1 MPVDT
6 TLIPLRT
13 TRPIDPFATG
23 AFEVTVVVPTRNER
37 DNVAPLLRRLEP
49 IRPDLRLE
57 VLFIDDSSDDTPRVI
72 EAQARRCS
80 RTVSLIHRPE
90 GERTGGLGGAVRA
103 GLLAAGTDLVCVM
116 DADLQHPP
124 ELLEALIDEA
134 CISRAD
140 LVIAS
145 RYRERGDVGEL
156 SAFRLGVSRGSA
168 MLAKALFPRRLRSLA
183 DPMSGFFL
191 VRRSAVDPGA
201 LQPKGF
207 KILLEILV
215 SGGALVT
222 REVPFRFGERHSGD
236 SKASWHEGVTY
247 LRRLVELRIE
257 ECRRRLTAGTRAS
270 RRAQASAHDTAPIRS
285 RAGSVA
291 MGRDAAAPLE
301 QPA

>member
-1 MPVDT
+1 
-6 TLIPLRT
+6 
-13 TRPIDPFATG
+13 
-23 AFEVTVVVPTRNER
+23 VTVVVPTRNER
-37 DNVAPLLRRLEP
+37 HNVALLLRRLES

-90 GERTGGLGGAVRA
+90 GERTGGLGGAVRT
-103 GLLAAGTDLVCVM
+103 GLLAARSDLVCVM

-134 CISRAD
+134 SRSRAD
-140 LVIAS
+140 VVIAS

-156 SAFRLGVSRGSA
+156 SAFRLAVSRGST
-168 MLAKALFPRRLRSLA
+168 MLAKALFPRRLRSVS

-191 VRRSAVDPGA
+191 VRRSAVDPGRFE
-201 LQPKGF
+201 PKGF

-222 REVPFRFGERHSGD
+222 SEVPFRFGERHYGD

-247 LRRLVELRIE
+247 VRRLAELRIE
-257 ECRRRLTAGTRAS
+257 DRWRPIAARDRAS
-270 RRAQASAHDTAPIRS
+270 RRARMSARS
-285 RAGSVA
+285 RARIGSRA
-291 MGRDAAAPLE
+291 ASIAIGSDAPAPLE
-301 QPA
+301 QRA